1 MKKLRLRRVQKLAW
15 DLNSADRGFEL
26 RFPSLHCVFMIFPK
40 SHPKRRVQH
49 KLHTGHRF
57 ICPSNI
63 FCAYCVSC
71 YILDTGDKISL
82 LLKHRN
88 SNLTFVTWCPV
99 ILNVPSSLSYSQAML
114 GGRHGNPLHYSCL
127 ENPHGQRS
135 LAGCNPWD
143 CKESDKT
150 ERLSTS
156 NGRST
161 NK

>member
-26 RFPSLHCVFMIFPK
+26 RFPSLQCVFMIFPK

-99 ILNVPSSLSYSQAML
+99 ILNVPCIIILLSKWNSYREPA
-114 GGRHGNPLHYSCL
+114 R
-127 ENPHGQRS
+127 
-135 LAGCNPWD
+135 A
-143 CKESDKT
+143 
-150 ERLSTS
+150 LSNQVEVIKDS
-156 NGRST
+156 RKN
-161 NK
+161 